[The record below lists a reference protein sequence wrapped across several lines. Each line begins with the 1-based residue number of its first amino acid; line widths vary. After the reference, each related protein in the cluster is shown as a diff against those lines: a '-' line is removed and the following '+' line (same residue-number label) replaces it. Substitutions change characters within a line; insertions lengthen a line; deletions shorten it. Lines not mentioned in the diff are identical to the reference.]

1 MPADGI
7 IQPYQQI
14 PIVLKFAPTAR
25 PRKTGWAQNALSKS
39 DIMRDYHV
47 GGLVQCVDTAQ
58 KITFTVTGRGVL
70 PQVELARDTFDF
82 GHCPVHGRRDILTTI
97 TNKGESLPV
106 KWSIPR
112 VAHFDCK
119 PQAGTLHPGQS
130 SKLLVTFRPA
140 QLGKF
145 KHNMQL
151 CVEDGAMEKVFR
163 VMGNA
168 DRVDSSL
175 KPGYAQGTKVGGP
188 TAVPA
193 DFKPKITFVDE
204 TALKNGTDDQAKPW
218 RRVMPWEETLTT
230 DQGPAAGSGSGGGE
244 LTVVSTGL

>member
-1 MPADGI
+1 M
-7 IQPYQQI
+7 
-14 PIVLKFAPTAR
+14 
-25 PRKTGWAQNALSKS
+25 
-39 DIMRDYHV
+39 
-47 GGLVQCVDTAQ
+47 
-58 KITFTVTGRGVL
+58 
-70 PQVELARDTFDF
+70 
-82 GHCPVHGRRDILTTI
+82 HGRRDILTTI

-130 SKLLVTFRPA
+130 AKLLVTFRPA

-145 KHNMQL
+145 KNNLQL

-163 VMGNA
+163 VMGHAN
-168 DRVDSSL
+168 RVDTSL

-188 TAVPA
+188 TALPT
-193 DFKPKITFVDE
+193 DFKPKSHLWIE
-204 TALKNGTDDQAKPW
+204 TALKNGTNDEDKPW

-230 DQGPAAGSGSGGGE
+230 DQGQWQWCFHQWWRTHRG
-244 LTVVSTGL
+244 